1 MNTIYLLPVNLYGP
15 GDNFDLESSHIIP
28 AIVRKFTEAEQKEEE
43 ADRAT
48 VVRKLLAKAIADRK
62 LERALA
68 LYSSGKVTM
77 WKASKIAGLSLWEM
91 MEIIKQR
98 KISFQYSYEDFREDF
113 EKALKEQ

>member
-1 MNTIYLLPVNLYGP
+1 MTEIVSTRVPE
-15 GDNFDLESSHIIP
+15 DMAKDLEEI
-28 AIVRKFTEAEQKEEE
+28 EKEEK

-68 LYSSGKVTM
+68 LYSNGKITL

-91 MEIIKQR
+91 MEIAKQR

>member
-1 MNTIYLLPVNLYGP
+1 MTEIVSTRVS
-15 GDNFDLESSHIIP
+15 DNMAKDLEEI
-28 AIVRKFTEAEQKEEE
+28 EKEEK

-48 VVRKLLAKAIADRK
+48 VVRKLLAKAIADWK
-62 LERALA
+62 LEKALT
-68 LYSSGKVTM
+68 LYSNGKVTL

-91 MEIIKQR
+91 MEIVRQR

>member
-1 MNTIYLLPVNLYGP
+1 MT
-15 GDNFDLESSHIIP
+15 E
-28 AIVRKFTEAEQKEEE
+28 IVSTRVPEDMAKDIEEIEKEEK

-62 LERALA
+62 LERALT
-68 LYSSGKVTM
+68 LYGSGKVTL

-91 MEIIKQR
+91 MEIVRQR

>member
-1 MNTIYLLPVNLYGP
+1 MTEIVSTRVPE
-15 GDNFDLESSHIIP
+15 DMAKDIEEII
-28 AIVRKFTEAEQKEEE
+28 KEEK

-62 LERALA
+62 LERALV
-68 LYSSGKVTM
+68 LYSSGKVTL

-91 MEIIKQR
+91 VEIVRQR

-113 EKALKEQ
+113 ELALKEQ

>member
-1 MNTIYLLPVNLYGP
+1 MA
-15 GDNFDLESSHIIP
+15 E
-28 AIVRKFTEAEQKEEE
+28 IVSTRVPEDMAKDIEEIEKEDKS
-43 ADRAT
+43 DRAT

-68 LYSSGKVTM
+68 LYSDGKVTL

-91 MEIIKQR
+91 MEIVRQR
-98 KISFQYSYEDFREDF
+98 KISFEYSYEDFREDF